1 MNSEERAYKA
11 VIRDRPEK
19 RAGFQPLAFT
29 EGQLKAE
36 IAIFG
41 HINTATTVR
50 GPGNVLEEEV
60 RGLCACPGC
69 PCAMARQDVIGTHW

>member
-1 MNSEERAYKA
+1 MDSEERAYKA

-19 RAGFQPLAFT
+19 RAGFQPLAFP

-41 HINTATTVR
+41 HINTATSMR
-50 GPGNVLEEEV
+50 APQNLWEEEG
-60 RGLCACPGC
+60 RGSTPVLAAPVPWLCQA
-69 PCAMARQDVIGTHW
+69 